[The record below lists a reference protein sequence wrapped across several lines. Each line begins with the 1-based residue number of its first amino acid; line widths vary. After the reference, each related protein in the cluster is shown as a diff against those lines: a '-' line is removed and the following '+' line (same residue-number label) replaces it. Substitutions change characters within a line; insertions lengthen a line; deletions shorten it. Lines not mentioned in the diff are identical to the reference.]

1 MRRHRSPPPT
11 AYRHPGQRIL
21 FGIGVI
27 GVGVLALLDNLQ
39 LFSLPLLRNFWPLGL
54 VLLGI
59 ARLAYPRHAGSWL
72 FGTGLIVAGL
82 LLTARN
88 LGFADLDLRAWWPVL
103 IIGAGLSIVLRGVFP
118 QDGTDPGD
126 GQDAVVEHGDQVS
139 VDTRFSAVRQ
149 RHDSRSFKGGRIDAS
164 FGGVALDLSQASMD
178 RPEAVLQVSARFS
191 GIELRVPQGW
201 QVVVELQSTLGGV
214 QDHSQPPANPTH
226 RLVLRGQTLCGG
238 IEIKN

>member
-1 MRRHRSPPPT
+1 MHRHRSPPHT
-11 AYRHPGQRIL
+11 DHRQAGQRIL
-21 FGIGVI
+21 FGIGVM

-103 IIGAGLSIVLRGVFP
+103 VIGAGLSIVLRGAFP
-118 QDGTDPGD
+118 QQGTGD
-126 GQDAVVEHGDQVS
+126 GQGALVEPGDHVSIDAHFN
-139 VDTRFSAVRQ
+139 TVRQ
-149 RHDSRSFKGGRIDAS
+149 RQDSRSFKGGRIDAS

-178 RPEAVLQVSARFS
+178 GPEAVLQLSTRFS

-201 QVVVELQSTLGGV
+201 QVVVEVQSTLGGV
-214 QDHSQPPANPTH
+214 QDRSQPPASPAH
-226 RLVLRGQTLCGG
+226 RLVLRGETLCGG